1 MTPPTFL
8 KKSGQK
14 IFVCHR
20 LNRLKNRSDNNGKV
34 FVRQMSREEK
44 LVKNTAILSLGNFL
58 PKLAST
64 IILPILTGCMTKAEY
79 GTYDLITVLVSLL
92 LPAVTLQIQTA
103 AFRFLI
109 EHRGDTQK
117 EKAIVTNIYLFTLPI
132 CLVVLVGLFF
142 GLYKIS
148 LAERILICI
157 YFLTDIFEKT
167 SSQIARGMA
176 KNKDYSVSAI
186 LGSLGRLL
194 FSVIFVWYFR
204 FGLEGATLCL
214 IAATGVHAFY
224 LLFRTNLI
232 SMIKPSLFDKQL
244 LKEMIQ
250 YSWPM
255 VPNSLS
261 IWVMRVSDRLVV
273 THFMGLTANAVY
285 SVANKIP
292 SLLTVAQNT
301 FTMAWQEN
309 ASIVS
314 KDEDAPKYYSDM
326 FKAIYDF
333 MAGAF
338 GMLIAMTPLL
348 FRFLIRGNY
357 DEAYYQMPLLFLG
370 MFFCSLTGYLGG
382 IYVAY
387 KKTKSIGIT
396 TIFAAVC
403 NLVIDLTTIH
413 FIGLYAASGSTLVS
427 YFILFVYRMIDV
439 RKFIAIK
446 YNIPRLIIIGMIL
459 IIMSG
464 LCYLRNPITDII
476 NAVLGIILFIVLNGK
491 LMMVL
496 INKIFKKG
504 NEKKNSDTNK

>member
-1 MTPPTFL
+1 
-8 KKSGQK
+8 
-14 IFVCHR
+14 
-20 LNRLKNRSDNNGKV
+20 
-34 FVRQMSREEK
+34 MSREGK

-64 IILPILTGCMTKAEY
+64 VVLPILTGCLTKEEY
-79 GTYDLITVLVSLL
+79 GTYDLITVWVSLL

-109 EHRGDTQK
+109 EHRGNTQQ
-117 EKAIVTNIYLFTLPI
+117 EKKIVTNIYMFTFPI
-132 CLVVLVGLFF
+132 CLVVMVIMFFVLFK
-142 GLYKIS
+142 LS
-148 LAERILICI
+148 MLERILICI

-167 SSQIARGMA
+167 SSQVVRGLA
-176 KNKDYSVSAI
+176 KNKDYSISAI
-186 LGSLGRLL
+186 LGSIGRLL
-194 FSVIFVWYFR
+194 FAIVFVKYLGL
-204 FGLEGATLCL
+204 GLEGATLCL

-224 LLFRTNLI
+224 LLFKTNLFAMI
-232 SMIKPSLFDKQL
+232 QPSMFDKKL

-273 THFMGLTANAVY
+273 THFMGITANAIY

-338 GMLIAMTPLL
+338 GLLIAMTPLL
-348 FRFLIRGNY
+348 FKLLIKGDY
-357 DEAYYQMPLLFLG
+357 EEAYYQMPLLFLG
-370 MFFCSLTGYLGG
+370 MFFCSLVGYLGG

-387 KKTKSIGIT
+387 KKTKSIGVT
-396 TIFAAVC
+396 TTFAAVC
-403 NLVIDLTTIH
+403 NLVIDLTTVH
-413 FIGLYAASGSTLVS
+413 FIGLYAASGSTLIS
-427 YFILFVYRMIDV
+427 YLILFVYRMIDV
-439 RKFIAIK
+439 RKFVKIR
-446 YNIPRLIIIGMIL
+446 YDIPRIIIIGML
-459 IIMSG
+459 LLIMSG
-464 LCYLRNPITDII
+464 LCYLRNPITDIV
-476 NAVLGIILFIVLNGK
+476 NAVLGVIMFIVLNSK

-496 INKIFKKG
+496 IRKLFGKKKAVNNNK
-504 NEKKNSDTNK
+504 

>member
-1 MTPPTFL
+1 
-8 KKSGQK
+8 
-14 IFVCHR
+14 
-20 LNRLKNRSDNNGKV
+20 
-34 FVRQMSREEK
+34 MSREGK

-64 IILPILTGCMTKAEY
+64 VVLPILTGCLTKAEY

-109 EHRGDTQK
+109 EHRGNTQQ
-117 EKAIVTNIYLFTLPI
+117 EKKIVTNIYMFTFPI
-132 CLVVLVGLFF
+132 CMVVMVIMFFVLFK
-142 GLYKIS
+142 LSVLK
-148 LAERILICI
+148 RILICI

-167 SSQIARGMA
+167 SSQVVRGLA
-176 KNKDYSVSAI
+176 KNKDYSISAI
-186 LGSLGRLL
+186 LGSIGRLL
-194 FSVIFVWYFR
+194 FAVVFVKYLHW
-204 FGLEGATLCL
+204 GLEGATLCL
-214 IAATGVHAFY
+214 IAATGVHALY
-224 LLFRTNLI
+224 LLFKTNLFA
-232 SMIKPSLFDKQL
+232 MIQPSLFDKKL

-273 THFMGLTANAVY
+273 THFMGITANAVY

-338 GMLIAMTPLL
+338 GLLIAMTPLL
-348 FRFLIRGNY
+348 FKLLIKGDY
-357 DEAYYQMPLLFLG
+357 EEAYYQMPLLFLG
-370 MFFCSLTGYLGG
+370 MFFCSLVGYLGG

-387 KKTKSIGIT
+387 KKTKSIGVT
-396 TIFAAVC
+396 TTFAAIC

-413 FIGLYAASGSTLVS
+413 FIGLYAASGSTLIS

-439 RKFIAIK
+439 RKFVKIR
-446 YNIPRLIIIGMIL
+446 YDVFRIIVIGML
-459 IIMSG
+459 LLIMSG
-464 LCYLRNPITDII
+464 LCYLRNPITDIV
-476 NAVLGIILFIVLNGK
+476 NAALGVIMFIVLNGK

-496 INKIFKKG
+496 IRKLFGKKKTDSKNK
-504 NEKKNSDTNK
+504 

>member
-1 MTPPTFL
+1 
-8 KKSGQK
+8 
-14 IFVCHR
+14 
-20 LNRLKNRSDNNGKV
+20 
-34 FVRQMSREEK
+34 MSREGK

-58 PKLAST
+58 PRLAST
-64 IILPILTGCMTKAEY
+64 VILPILTGCMTKKEY

-109 EHRGDTQK
+109 EHRGDTQQ
-117 EKAIVTNIYLFTLPI
+117 EKRIVTNIYLFTFPI
-132 CLVVLVGLFF
+132 CIVVLLVLFF
-142 GLYKIS
+142 SLYTIS
-148 LAERILICI
+148 IVERILICI
-157 YFLTDIFEKT
+157 YFLTDILEKT

-186 LGSLGRLL
+186 LGSLGRLI
-194 FSVIFVWYFR
+194 FSIVFVWYFR

-214 IAATGVHAFY
+214 IAATGVHAMY

-232 SMIKPSLFDKQL
+232 SMIQPSLFDKQL

-273 THFMGLTANAVY
+273 THFMGIPANAVY

-338 GMLIAMTPLL
+338 GILIAMTPLL
-348 FRFLIRGNY
+348 FRILIRGDY
-357 DEAYYQMPLLFLG
+357 EEAYYQMPLLFLG

-387 KKTKSIGIT
+387 KKTKSIGVT
-396 TIFAAVC
+396 TTFAAVC
-403 NLVIDLTTIH
+403 NLIIDLTTIH
-413 FIGLYAASGSTLVS
+413 FIGLYAASGSTLIS

-439 RKFIAIK
+439 RKFVKIK
-446 YNIPRLIIIGMIL
+446 YDIPRVVFIGVIL
-459 IIMSG
+459 LVMSG
-464 LCYLRNPITDII
+464 LCYLKNPITDIV
-476 NAVLGIILFIVLNGK
+476 NAVLGIIMFIVLNGK

-496 INKIFKKG
+496 VRKIGKKG
-504 NEKKNSDTNK
+504 KKNKVSPKNK

>member
-1 MTPPTFL
+1 
-8 KKSGQK
+8 
-14 IFVCHR
+14 
-20 LNRLKNRSDNNGKV
+20 
-34 FVRQMSREEK
+34 MSREGK

-64 IILPILTGCMTKAEY
+64 VVLPILTGCLTKEEY
-79 GTYDLITVLVSLL
+79 GTYDLITVWVSLL

-109 EHRGDTQK
+109 EHRGNKQQ
-117 EKAIVTNIYLFTLPI
+117 EKKIVTNIYMFTFPI
-132 CLVVLVGLFF
+132 CMVVMVIMFFVLFK
-142 GLYKIS
+142 LS
-148 LAERILICI
+148 MLERVLICI

-167 SSQIARGMA
+167 SSQIARGLA
-176 KNKDYSVSAI
+176 KNKDYSISAI
-186 LGSLGRLL
+186 LGSIGRLL
-194 FSVIFVWYFR
+194 FAIVFVKYFGL
-204 FGLEGATLCL
+204 GLEGATLCL
-214 IAATGVHAFY
+214 IAATGIHALY
-224 LLFRTNLI
+224 LLFKTDLFA
-232 SMIKPSLFDKQL
+232 MIQPSLFDKKL

-261 IWVMRVSDRLVV
+261 IWIMRVSDRLVV
-273 THFMGLTANAVY
+273 THFMGITANAVY

-338 GMLIAMTPLL
+338 GLLIAMTPLL
-348 FRFLIRGNY
+348 FKLLIKGDY
-357 DEAYYQMPLLFLG
+357 EEAYYQMPLLLLG
-370 MFFCSLTGYLGG
+370 MFFCSLVGYLGG

-387 KKTKSIGIT
+387 KKTKSIGVT
-396 TIFAAVC
+396 TTFAAIC

-413 FIGLYAASGSTLVS
+413 FIGLYAASGSTLIS
-427 YFILFVYRMIDV
+427 YLILFIYRMIDV
-439 RKFIAIK
+439 RKFVKIRYDIF
-446 YNIPRLIIIGMIL
+446 RIIVIGML
-459 IIMSG
+459 LLIMSG

-476 NAVLGIILFIVLNGK
+476 NAVLGVIMFIVLNGK

-496 INKIFKKG
+496 IRKLFGKKKTVS
-504 NEKKNSDTNK
+504 NDK